1 MNSKIEKAAAEN
13 KLKNAATAMRMQYG
27 FGDEVQLKQLDDI
40 LNGKTVLGIGNVN
53 GEAQTDMENG
63 KRTVYLNNY
72 KTDMTREEQL
82 AIGIKLGHE
91 AYRDGIVGTKE
102 EQMAETRMAVN
113 GHTDMASK
121 MLGDDMYTKTMTNL
135 IGNNQ
140 NLQMDLLA
148 KSFGDDVFNRYV
160 DGTYDSSADYWLLK
174 TDGTIVWDG
183 SKDLN
188 VQYYKEDGTTDTK
201 YGHIKDTTGSFSQ
214 ALLNYVGEERG
225 LQVLSKVAG
234 KEISSISDFSDDV
247 IKSVTGMNSD
257 TLEYLKENHPV
268 EYQQIYS
275 ANKDK
280 LIAEALMYNQG
291 KSWSSK
297 GWSGTFDPLKMS
309 DYDIGQIVVN
319 KNADGTYDRFGITAE
334 VYRDE
339 MSYLSTRNNTVNY
352 KSVNGN
358 QGLDSIYLYKR
369 DLNGNI
375 IDSTIYEDFSQGWQT
390 VANGF
395 ADPDM
400 KIPAYPIFNIKDGYI
415 DNVYRGS
422 TVVEDQSF
430 NMRFGNFTSDNFG
443 GNTFIIN
450 RAQTLSELMAGN
462 NGLTL
467 YSSDPLKGHSNYLQ
481 GKKVKIPHEDTGGLI
496 SAGCFMN
503 KSTKLNDMNN
513 WVMNNVSYPYDIKA
527 IVKNKRNSIE
537 PVYGPGRR

>member
-1 MNSKIEKAAAEN
+1 MIINYTKLIGFYIKDVGVNNLNMNSKIEKAAAEN

-102 EQMAETRMAVN
+102 GQMAETRMAVN
-113 GHTDMASK
+113 GHTEMASK
-121 MLGDDMYTKTMTNL
+121 MLNDNMYSKIMSGLVSKNE
-135 IGNNQ
+135 

-257 TLEYLKENHPV
+257 TLEYLKENHPA

-280 LIAEALMYNQG
+280 LIAEALMYEA
-291 KSWSSK
+291 KSAFYKEK
-297 GWSGTFDPLKMS
+297 G
-309 DYDIGQIVVN
+309 IE
-319 KNADGTYDRFGITAE
+319 R
-334 VYRDE
+334 R
-339 MSYLSTRNNTVNY
+339 R
-352 KSVNGN
+352 
-358 QGLDSIYLYKR
+358 
-369 DLNGNI
+369 
-375 IDSTIYEDFSQGWQT
+375 
-390 VANGF
+390 
-395 ADPDM
+395 
-400 KIPAYPIFNIKDGYI
+400 
-415 DNVYRGS
+415 
-422 TVVEDQSF
+422 
-430 NMRFGNFTSDNFG
+430 TS
-443 GNTFIIN
+443 
-450 RAQTLSELMAGN
+450 
-462 NGLTL
+462 
-467 YSSDPLKGHSNYLQ
+467 
-481 GKKVKIPHEDTGGLI
+481 
-496 SAGCFMN
+496 
-503 KSTKLNDMNN
+503 
-513 WVMNNVSYPYDIKA
+513 
-527 IVKNKRNSIE
+527 
-537 PVYGPGRR
+537 